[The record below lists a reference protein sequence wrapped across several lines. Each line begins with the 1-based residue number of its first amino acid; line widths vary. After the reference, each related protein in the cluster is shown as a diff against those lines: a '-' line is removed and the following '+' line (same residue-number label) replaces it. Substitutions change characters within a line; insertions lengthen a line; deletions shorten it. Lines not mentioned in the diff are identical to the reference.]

1 MTEDVFKLSHFTRAP
16 CQRHT
21 GCLFPRCLPCTRASS
36 RGHSSL
42 LKAWEPEGCGAAALL
57 LRTRLSV
64 RSGALLTAPQLPQ
77 PVIPLEAELHG
88 LLTYQIIYLFVCLF
102 ICLFCLGP
110 EHWHK
115 IYPIANG
122 DRQSPIDIKTQ
133 EAKKDASLGLLQITW
148 KPSTSK
154 EIVNVGHSFHV
165 NFEDKDN
172 QSVLTGGPLTGTYRL
187 RQFHFHW
194 GQTDNQGSEHTV
206 DGTKYASE
214 LHLVHWNAD
223 KYSSVAEAVDKPDG
237 LAIVTVFL
245 KIGLGNENLNGVLKA
260 LDSVKTKGKQAPF
273 SDFDPSS
280 LLPKSMD
287 YWTYNGSL
295 THPPLHESV
304 IWIILKEPITISS
317 EQLAQFRTVLSSA
330 EGEAPC
336 PILSNFRQPQPLK
349 GRVVRH

>member
-1 MTEDVFKLSHFTRAP
+1 
-16 CQRHT
+16 
-21 GCLFPRCLPCTRASS
+21 
-36 RGHSSL
+36 
-42 LKAWEPEGCGAAALL
+42 
-57 LRTRLSV
+57 
-64 RSGALLTAPQLPQ
+64 
-77 PVIPLEAELHG
+77 
-88 LLTYQIIYLFVCLF
+88 
-102 ICLFCLGP
+102 
-110 EHWHK
+110 
-115 IYPIANG
+115 IANG
-122 DRQSPIDIKTQ
+122 DHQSPIDIKTK
-133 EAKKDASLGLLQITW
+133 EVKKDPSLGLLQITW
-148 KPSTSK
+148 KPSTCK

-194 GQTDNQGSEHTV
+194 GQTDEQGSEHTV

-214 LHLVHWNAD
+214 VKSTKD
-223 KYSSVAEAVDKPDG
+223 ESKSSFQTEAADKPDG

-245 KIGLGNENLNGVLKA
+245 KLGLGNENLKSVLKA
-260 LDSVKTKGKQAPF
+260 LGSVKTKGKQAPF

-317 EQLAQFRTVLSSA
+317 E
-330 EGEAPC
+330 
-336 PILSNFRQPQPLK
+336 
-349 GRVVRH
+349 